1 MSKKPGSRLSLR
13 KDHIIAI
20 PASSTRLRIIILPIL
35 ALAFILGLAY
45 QQKAA
50 VSTRAIGAIQP
61 RISPDGTSIVVSYQG
76 AIWRMARDGGEMKR
90 LTSAAGFDWSPA
102 WSADGKRIAY
112 FAGSELR
119 VIDAETGA
127 PVALSIK
134 LQGSGRL
141 YFHPDGRR
149 VLGNFSQAPGLAWAD
164 LQTGIL
170 TEVVKLGRRTNVFG
184 LSPDGNSIAYC
195 TTQDLD
201 GEQGGYNGPQ
211 ADVWIIPS
219 DGGEARKLLQ
229 FRSRIFDL
237 WWGRTEHTDQ
247 LTEQL
252 TVASDLGGAHNDLW
266 TISLDDPP
274 HARRITSGQADE
286 DGASTSA
293 DGRWLV
299 YTDNREGAT
308 ALVCRELET
317 GAERTVPVT
326 RMEFGAPTGTLQIRL
341 VEKGSGAPLTA
352 RVSIQQLDG
361 KYFAPA
367 GSLYR
372 ILGNIEHFYAAG
384 EADVTVPSGRYVI
397 RAFRGIE
404 YLEARVEVD
413 IPAAANV
420 AARVDLERW
429 TDPPARGWWGG
440 ESHIHANYGYGQW
453 YNTPSTM
460 RLQIEGEG
468 LNLANM
474 VVANS
479 DTDGIFDREF
489 FRGEPDPVSS
499 PRHVLYWNEEFRATL
514 WGHMTLYN
522 LKRLVEPIMT
532 GFKDTTNPWDVPT
545 NADIADYV
553 HLQGGHVNYT
563 HPSSNADPF
572 LAAYSAKALPV
583 DVALGKIDSL
593 DINGSYDATVP
604 LWYRLLNCGFR
615 LPASAGTD
623 VFLNRIRSRLPGGD
637 RAYVHLDGPFSYDA
651 WVKGLKAGRSFVT
664 NGPMLEF
671 TADGKP
677 LGATLVLAA
686 PGQVRLQAK
695 AHSAAPITRIE
706 IIHNGVVV
714 ATGLPDAV
722 GRSASF
728 DETLQI
734 EKSGWLGARVYGSG
748 AYSGGTAQAH
758 TSPIYVEVA
767 GRPASSKED
776 AAYFLDWIDRLEAKF
791 VSRDRAPSPEI
802 GAHVKRQLDAARA
815 VYRQ

>member
-1 MSKKPGSRLSLR
+1 MS
-13 KDHIIAI
+13 A
-20 PASSTRLRIIILPIL
+20 
-35 ALAFILGLAY
+35 
-45 QQKAA
+45 
-50 VSTRAIGAIQP
+50 RAIGAIQP

-76 AIWRMARDGGEMKR
+76 AIWRMARHGGKMKR
-90 LTSAAGFDWSPA
+90 LTSAVGFDSNPA

-112 FAGSELR
+112 FGGSELR

-127 PVALSIK
+127 SIALSIK
-134 LQGSGRL
+134 LQGSGKL

-149 VLGNFSQAPGLAWAD
+149 VLGNFSQAPGLSWVD
-164 LQTGIL
+164 LQIGTL
-170 TEVVKLGRRTNVFG
+170 TKVVKSTRRVDVFG
-184 LSPDGNSIAYC
+184 LSPDGLRIVYR

-201 GEQGGYNGPQ
+201 GEQDGYNGPQ
-211 ADVWIIPS
+211 ADVWVIPS
-219 DGGEARKLLQ
+219 DGGEAKKLLQ

-237 WWGRTEHTDQ
+237 WWGR
-247 LTEQL
+247 EQL

-266 TISLDDPP
+266 TISLDDPSRV
-274 HARRITSGQADE
+274 HRITSGQADE
-286 DGASTSA
+286 DSASTSA

-317 GAERTVPVT
+317 GAEQALPIT
-326 RMEFGAPTGTLQIRL
+326 RMEFGVPTGTLQIRL

-352 RVSIQQLDG
+352 RVSIQQQDG

-367 GSLYR
+367 GALYR
-372 ILGNIEHFYAAG
+372 ILGNVEHFYAAG

-397 RAFRGIE
+397 RAFRGTE
-404 YLEARVEVD
+404 YLEARAEVD
-413 IPAAANV
+413 VPVGARL
-420 AARVDLERW
+420 AARLELERW

-453 YNTPSTM
+453 YNTPATM

-499 PRHVLYWNEEFRATL
+499 PRHVLYWNEEFRSTL

-532 GFKDTTNPWDVPT
+532 GFKGTTNPWDVPT
-545 NADIADYV
+545 NADIAD
-553 HLQGGHVNYT
+553 HAHQQGGHVNYT
-563 HPSSNADPF
+563 HPASNADPF

-604 LWYRLLNCGFR
+604 LWHRLLNCGFR

-637 RAYVHLDGPFSYDA
+637 RAYIHLDDSFSYDA
-651 WVKGLKAGRSFVT
+651 WVKGLKTGRSFVT

-671 TADGKP
+671 TANGKS
-677 LGATLVLAA
+677 LGETLALAA
-686 PGQVRLQAK
+686 PGQVRVQAK
-695 AHSAAPITRIE
+695 AHSAAPISRIE
-706 IIHNGVVV
+706 VVYNGVVV
-714 ATGLPDAV
+714 AEGLPGAVERGAV
-722 GRSASF
+722 GRGAAGHSESL
-728 DETLQI
+728 DQTLLI

-748 AYSGGTAQAH
+748 TYNAGTTQAH

-767 GRPASSKED
+767 GRRTSSKED
-776 AAYFLDWIDRLEAKF
+776 AAYFLEWIDRLEAKF
-791 VSRDRAPSPEI
+791 VLRDRAPSPELR
-802 GAHVKRQLDAARA
+802 ARVTRQLDDARAAFRKAAR
-815 VYRQ
+815 